1 MGTQRRESNKIL
13 PCVAVVF
20 GTLIAITGA
29 VFVVMYVSE
38 AIVARTGEPDQSL
51 LFWYLPFLFAGVI
64 GMAIGIGVTVLGF
77 NRLKTIR
84 HQFPLSDVQQ
94 SAAPGTSSGEL

>member
-1 MGTQRRESNKIL
+1 MGTQHRESNKIL
-13 PCVAVVF
+13 PYVAIVF
-20 GTLIAITGA
+20 GTSIVITGA

-38 AIVARTGEPDQSL
+38 AIVARMGEPEQSL

-84 HQFPLSDVQQ
+84 NQFPLSDVQQ
-94 SAAPGTSSGEL
+94 PAAPETSSGEL